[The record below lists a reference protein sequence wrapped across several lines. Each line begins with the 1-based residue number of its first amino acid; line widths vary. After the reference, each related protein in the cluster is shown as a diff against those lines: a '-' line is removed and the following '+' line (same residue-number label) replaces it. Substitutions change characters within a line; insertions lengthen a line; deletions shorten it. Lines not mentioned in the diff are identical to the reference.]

1 MAEAQA
7 ITISEATMELIN
19 ARAAEQYAEW
29 KANATEEQKA
39 AGLEKLNKFKND
51 EDFKNQHMAR
61 MNNAWN
67 EADADGDGKLNL
79 QEHKNW
85 ENKMRALKEADGDW
99 HESDHAEANYAIANS
114 VIEGDGYTMA
124 EMWAVMGPWR
134 QKWEAIKAADGQ

>member
-1 MAEAQA
+1 MAEGQA

-39 AGLEKLNKFKND
+39 AGMEKLNKFKND

-79 QEHKNW
+79 
-85 ENKMRALKEADGDW
+85 
-99 HESDHAEANYAIANS
+99 
-114 VIEGDGYTMA
+114 
-124 EMWAVMGPWR
+124 
-134 QKWEAIKAADGQ
+134 